1 VTAPLRATYRLQLG
15 PGLDFAA
22 VGALVPYL
30 RALGVSHL
38 YLSPVFAA
46 REGSTHGYD
55 IVDPRQVNDDL
66 GGEEGLRALASQGLG
81 LVLDIVPN
89 HMATDDANPF
99 WADPS
104 SRERFFDIDP
114 DSAHPPGHRR
124 FFDIDHLAGVRQEDP
139 EVFAA
144 THELILRLLRESV
157 ADGVRVDHPDGLADP
172 AGYLARLA
180 EGGARHVWVE
190 KILEPGEALRDWPVE
205 GTTGYEFCVDVQA
218 LFVDP
223 AGEAPLAAAHRELT
237 GETRS
242 FAEVAFAAKLEQ
254 ARTTFAGEVERL
266 RREGGVDEGID
277 LERALAGMDV
287 YRSYVWPPRGEI
299 EPADRE
305 ALAGVDPALVD
316 NEAFVT
322 RFQQTTPPVMAKG
335 VEDTAFYRW
344 TRLLALNEV
353 GGDPGRWSLPVAA
366 FHEGNLERARRFPRG
381 LLVTQTHDTK
391 RSGDTRA
398 RIGALSG
405 MATDWAAAVR
415 RWREINAP
423 LRTSA
428 TAPTP
433 DEEYLLYQTLV
444 GTWPISAQRLASYL
458 EKAMRE
464 AKVDSNWMSPD
475 EEHEAAVQAFAAAV
489 IEHGPF
495 LYAFEGFTARVA
507 EAGERSALGQL
518 LLKLTSPGIPDVYQG
533 DELWALAL
541 VDPDNRR
548 EVDWEH
554 RRALLGELRAGAQP
568 TRETRKLHLI
578 WLALALRG
586 RRPEPFA
593 GAYGPIPAGDDV
605 CAFLRGDDI
614 LVAVAVRDG
623 AVGGVWELPPAA
635 AGRWRDVL
643 TGAEHELPDRA
654 TLPAVLG
661 PEGRALLERV
671 G

>member
-1 VTAPLRATYRLQLG
+1 MRATYRLQLG

-30 RALGVSHL
+30 RDLGISHL

-55 IVDPRQVNDDL
+55 VVDPRRINDDL
-66 GGEEGLRALASQGLG
+66 GGEEGLRALADHGLG
-81 LVLDIVPN
+81 LVADIVPN

-99 WADPS
+99 WADEEA
-104 SRERFFDIDP
+104 RRRFFDIDP
-114 DSAHPPGHRR
+114 ITGRHRR
-124 FFDIDHLAGVRQEDP
+124 FFDIDHLAGVHQEDP

-144 THELILRLLRESV
+144 THELVLRLLGEGV
-157 ADGVRVDHPDGLADP
+157 VDGVRVDHPDGLADP
-172 AGYLARLA
+172 AGYLRRLA
-180 EGGARHVWVE
+180 DGGARHVWVE
-190 KILEPGEALRDWPVE
+190 KILEPGEPLRDWPVE

-223 AGEAPLAAAHRELT
+223 AGEAPLAALHRELT
-237 GETRS
+237 GETRT
-242 FAEVAFAAKLEQ
+242 FAEVAFEAKLEQ
-254 ARTTFAGEVERL
+254 ARTTFAGEIERL
-266 RREGGVDEGID
+266 RREGGVGEEVD
-277 LERALAGMDV
+277 LARTLAGMNV
-287 YRSYVWPPRGEI
+287 YRTYVWPPRGEI
-299 EPADRE
+299 TQADRE
-305 ALAGVDPALVD
+305 ALAGVDPQLV
-316 NEAFVT
+316 EREGFIT

-353 GGDPGRWSLPVAA
+353 GGDPGRWSLAVDA
-366 FHEGNLERARRFPRG
+366 FHVGNLERARRFPRG

-398 RIGALSG
+398 RIGALSA
-405 MATDWAAAVR
+405 MAEDWAAAVR

-444 GTWPISAQRLASYL
+444 GTWPISIQRLAAYL

-464 AKVDSNWMSPD
+464 AKVDSNWLSPD
-475 EEHEAAVQAFAAAV
+475 TEHEAAVQAFTAAV
-489 IEHGPF
+489 AEHGPF
-495 LYAFEGFTARVA
+495 LQAFEGFAERVV

-518 LLKLTSPGIPDVYQG
+518 LLKLTSPGLPDIYQG

-548 EVDWEH
+548 DVDWAR
-554 RRALLGELRAGAQP
+554 RRALLDELRAGAQP

-578 WLALALRG
+578 WRALELRA

-593 GAYGPIPAGDDV
+593 GAYRPIPAGEGV
-605 CAFLRGDDI
+605 CAFLRGADV
-614 LVAVAVRDG
+614 LVAVAVREGAIDG
-623 AVGGVWELPPAA
+623 TWELPPAA
-635 AGRWRDVL
+635 AGHWRDVL

-661 PEGRALLERV
+661 GHGRALLERT
-671 G
+671 

>member
-1 VTAPLRATYRLQLG
+1 VTVPLRATYRLQLG

-22 VGALVPYL
+22 AGALVPYL
-30 RALGVSHL
+30 RDLGISHL

-55 IVDPRQVNDDL
+55 IVDPRRVNEDL
-66 GGEEGLRALASQGLG
+66 GGEEGLRALALQGLG
-81 LVLDIVPN
+81 LVADIVPN

-104 SRERFFDIDP
+104 SRGRY
-114 DSAHPPGHRR
+114 
-124 FFDIDHLAGVRQEDP
+124 FDIDHLAGVRQEDP

-144 THELILRLLRESV
+144 THELVLRLIGEGV
-157 ADGVRVDHPDGLADP
+157 VDGVRVDHPDGLADP
-172 AGYLARLA
+172 AGYLRRLA
-180 EGGARHVWVE
+180 DGGARHVWVE
-190 KILEPGEALRDWPVE
+190 KILEPGEPLRDWPVE

-223 AGEAPLAAAHRELT
+223 AGEAPMAALHRELT
-237 GETRS
+237 GETRT
-242 FAEVAFAAKLEQ
+242 FAQVAFAAKLEQ
-254 ARTTFAGEVERL
+254 AQTTFAGEVERL
-266 RREGGVDEGID
+266 RREGDVGEDVD
-277 LERALAGMDV
+277 LERALAGFDV

-305 ALAGVDPALVD
+305 ALAGLDPALVER
-316 NEAFVT
+316 EAFIT

-353 GGDPGRWSLPVAA
+353 GGDPGRWSLTVDA
-366 FHEGNLERARRFPRG
+366 FHAANLERAGRFPRG

-398 RIGALSG
+398 RIGALSA
-405 MATDWAAAVR
+405 MAEDWAAAVC

-423 LRTSA
+423 LRASA

-444 GTWPISAQRLASYL
+444 GTWPISGDRLAGYL

-464 AKVDSNWMSPD
+464 AKVGSNWVSPD
-475 EEHEAAVQAFAAAV
+475 KRHEGAVQAFAAAV

-533 DELWALAL
+533 DELWALSL

-548 EVDWEH
+548 EVDWEQ
-554 RRALLGELRAGAQP
+554 RRALLDELRAGAQP

-578 WLALALRG
+578 WRGLELRA
-586 RRPEPFA
+586 RHPEAFG

-605 CAFLRGDDI
+605 CAFLRGEDV

-623 AVGGVWELPPAA
+623 AVGGAWELPPVA

-661 PEGRALLERV
+661 PAGRALLERM